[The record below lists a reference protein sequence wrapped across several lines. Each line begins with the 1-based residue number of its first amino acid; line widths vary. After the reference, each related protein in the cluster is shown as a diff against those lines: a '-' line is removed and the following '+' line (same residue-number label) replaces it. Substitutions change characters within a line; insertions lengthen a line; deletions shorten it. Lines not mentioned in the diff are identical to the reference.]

1 MNITILS
8 IGTRGDVQPFLALGL
23 ELQRSGHDLKIV
35 THATNELGLEV
46 LVLFSYSNK
55 YLISVAKNLP
65 I

>member
-23 ELQRSGHDLKIV
+23 ELQQSGQDLKIV

-55 YLISVAKNLP
+55 YLISVAKNHLT
-65 I
+65 